1 MRRGLV
7 PLAAALLLTS
17 TAAVAQDGRNGPP
30 PPSSSR
36 PPSAGQ
42 RPADDPV
49 TMIPDSDREMKA
61 AVAEALRTLPIFW
74 SLYETDQQVRLTG
87 KLKVGF
93 PFGKDGREH
102 MWLHDIRREG
112 GAITGVLENIPEA
125 PMAIRKGDRVP
136 IDPAEISDWSY
147 SRDGRLFGNFT
158 TRAMLKYLEPE
169 LVRQLRDLL
178 SDRPLEGSEV

>member
-1 MRRGLV
+1 MRRL
-7 PLAAALLLTS
+7 LAALTASLLLTS
-17 TAAVAQDGRNGPP
+17 TAAVAQDARNGPP
-30 PPSSSR
+30 RALASQSPR
-36 PPSAGQ
+36 AGQ

-61 AVAEALRTLPIFW
+61 AVAEAVRTLPMFW
-74 SLYETDQQVRLTG
+74 SLYASDEQVRTSG

-93 PFGKDGREH
+93 PFGDDGREH
-102 MWLHDIRREG
+102 MWLRDIRREDDR
-112 GAITGVLENIPEA
+112 ITGVLENIPEA

-158 TRAMLKYLEPE
+158 TRAMLKYLEPA
-169 LVRQLRDLL
+169 LVRQLRQLL